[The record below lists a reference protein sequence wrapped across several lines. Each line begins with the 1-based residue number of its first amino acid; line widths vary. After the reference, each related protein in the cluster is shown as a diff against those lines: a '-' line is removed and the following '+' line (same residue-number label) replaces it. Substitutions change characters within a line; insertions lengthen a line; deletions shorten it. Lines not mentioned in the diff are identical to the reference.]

1 MVRAGERQSR
11 DGSQRLVIVTVAYHS
26 QAPLEQLAADLA
38 RQQWQPERWLLVN
51 NAPLSAPLQS
61 QALALALALALAGG
75 SLGLQLLE
83 GEEGAGFG
91 DGCNR
96 AFTALAAEGFNGWV
110 WLLNPDTSLR
120 RGDEC
125 ARLIAQLASLD
136 RRSVVGT
143 AVQASSGELE
153 ASGGWFDPGLRFR
166 RRRVGSQL
174 AQRQGP
180 LAVDWLSGCS
190 LVLQPEAHQPPA
202 RFDPAFPLYYEDL
215 DLCLRPGRCDPGA
228 PPESRCLLCG
238 FAGRGSK
245 PAELSDFG
253 LLRRPA
259 GPVRALDDRLVVL
272 ERQINVTGGVAGDP
286 GVPAA
291 QPDRGDASDDI
302 ERSRNPALPSP
313 VIPAR

>member
-215 DLCLRPGRCDPGA
+215 DLCLRLGA
-228 PPESRCLLCG
+228 QGAAVLWLPQLSIGHQRGAGSHTPSPRRLRLSTISYLQFLRRHCPPWVQALRTARLLAMALLRLPFQPQRSLAVLG
-238 FAGRGSK
+238 AVISSTAIQGRG
-245 PAELSDFG
+245 P
-253 LLRRPA
+253 LLP
-259 GPVRALDDRLVVL
+259 
-272 ERQINVTGGVAGDP
+272 
-286 GVPAA
+286 
-291 QPDRGDASDDI
+291 
-302 ERSRNPALPSP
+302 
-313 VIPAR
+313 

>member
-61 QALALALALALAGG
+61 QALALALAGG

-96 AFTALAAEGFNGWV
+96 AFAALAAEGFNGWV

-215 DLCLRPGRCDPGA
+215 DLCLRLGA
-228 PPESRCLLCG
+228 QGAAVLWLPQLSIGHQRGAGSHTPSPRRLRLSTISYLQFLRRHCPAWVQALRTARLLAMALLRLPFQPQRSLAVLG
-238 FAGRGSK
+238 AVISSTAIQGRG
-245 PAELSDFG
+245 P
-253 LLRRPA
+253 LLP
-259 GPVRALDDRLVVL
+259 
-272 ERQINVTGGVAGDP
+272 
-286 GVPAA
+286 
-291 QPDRGDASDDI
+291 
-302 ERSRNPALPSP
+302 
-313 VIPAR
+313 

>member
-96 AFTALAAEGFNGWV
+96 AFAALAAEGFNGWV

-215 DLCLRPGRCDPGA
+215 DLCLRLGA
-228 PPESRCLLCG
+228 QGAAVLWLPQLSIGHQRGAGSHTPSPRRLRLSTISYLQFLRRHCPAWVQALRTARLLAMALLRLPFQPQRSLAVLG
-238 FAGRGSK
+238 AVISSTAIQGRG
-245 PAELSDFG
+245 P
-253 LLRRPA
+253 LLP
-259 GPVRALDDRLVVL
+259 
-272 ERQINVTGGVAGDP
+272 
-286 GVPAA
+286 
-291 QPDRGDASDDI
+291 
-302 ERSRNPALPSP
+302 
-313 VIPAR
+313 

>member
-1 MVRAGERQSR
+1 
-11 DGSQRLVIVTVAYHS
+11 
-26 QAPLEQLAADLA
+26 
-38 RQQWQPERWLLVN
+38 
-51 NAPLSAPLQS
+51 
-61 QALALALALALAGG
+61 LALALALAGG

-215 DLCLRPGRCDPGA
+215 DLCLRLGA
-228 PPESRCLLCG
+228 QGAAVLWLPQLSIGHQRGAGSHTPSPRRLRLSTISYLQFLRRHCPPWVQALRTARLLAMALLRLPFQPQRSLAVLG
-238 FAGRGSK
+238 AVISSTAIQGRG
-245 PAELSDFG
+245 P
-253 LLRRPA
+253 LLP
-259 GPVRALDDRLVVL
+259 
-272 ERQINVTGGVAGDP
+272 
-286 GVPAA
+286 
-291 QPDRGDASDDI
+291 
-302 ERSRNPALPSP
+302 
-313 VIPAR
+313 

>member
-96 AFTALAAEGFNGWV
+96 AFAALAAEGFNGWV

-215 DLCLRPGRCDPGA
+215 DLCLRLGA
-228 PPESRCLLCG
+228 QGAAVLWLPQLSIGHQRGAGSHTPSPRRLRLSTISYLQFLRRHCPAWVQALRTARLLAMALLRLPFQPQRSLAVLG
-238 FAGRGSK
+238 ATVSSTAIQGRG
-245 PAELSDFG
+245 P
-253 LLRRPA
+253 LLP
-259 GPVRALDDRLVVL
+259 
-272 ERQINVTGGVAGDP
+272 
-286 GVPAA
+286 
-291 QPDRGDASDDI
+291 
-302 ERSRNPALPSP
+302 
-313 VIPAR
+313 